1 MNVVVSQTIQCII
14 HDTGNIKDWE
24 KILPTMELAI
34 NSLPNQSTGF
44 SPFFLN
50 YGYEPV
56 TPVQLVKGNEEIKT
70 ESIGSFVRRITSI
83 WELARDN
90 LKRSVNLQ
98 SKYYDKKHR
107 DVEFNEGEMVLLSTR
122 NLKMKGIPGKLK
134 KRFVGPF
141 RIEQRI
147 GQQAYKLSL
156 PENWKVHPVFHVSLL
171 KPWHIASIQ
180 EDEAP
185 VDDDLKLEEP
195 YYEIEKILQW
205 QKVQRG
211 QRILKENL
219 VLWKNYPISEASWIQ
234 PEKFSDPTQLQ

>member
-1 MNVVVSQTIQCII
+1 MNAVVSQTIRCII

-24 KILPTMELAI
+24 KILPTVELAI
-34 NSLPNQSTGF
+34 NSLPNQSTVF

-56 TPVQLVKGNEEIKT
+56 TPVQLVKGNEEVKT
-70 ESIGSFVRRITSI
+70 ESIGTFMKRITSV

-98 SKYYDKKHR
+98 AKYYDKKHR
-107 DVEFNEGEMVLLSTR
+107 SFDFNEGEMVLLFTR

-134 KRFVGPF
+134 IKFVGPF

-156 PENWKVHPVFHVSLL
+156 PENWKIHPVFHVSLL
-171 KPWHIASIQ
+171 KNWHTASLQ
-180 EDEAP
+180 EDEEP
-185 VDDDLKLEEP
+185 MDDDLELEEP
-195 YYEIEKILQW
+195 YYEIEKIL
-205 QKVQRG
+205 R
-211 QRILKENL
+211 
-219 VLWKNYPISEASWIQ
+219 
-234 PEKFSDPTQLQ
+234 

>member
-1 MNVVVSQTIQCII
+1 M
-14 HDTGNIKDWE
+14 
-24 KILPTMELAI
+24 
-34 NSLPNQSTGF
+34 
-44 SPFFLN
+44 
-50 YGYEPV
+50 
-56 TPVQLVKGNEEIKT
+56 
-70 ESIGSFVRRITSI
+70 RRITSI

-171 KPWHIASIQ
+171 KSWHTASIQ
-180 EDEAP
+180 EDEAA
-185 VDDDLKLEEP
+185 VDDDLELEEL
-195 YYEIEKILQW
+195 YYEIEKILRW
-205 QKVQRG
+205 RKVKRG
-211 QRILKENL
+211 RRIIKEYL

-234 PEKFSDPTQLQ
+234 AEQFSDPIQLQQYLDEDQPLQEHI